1 MSRLTVVKNRTR
13 RIIIY
18 TGDVSDLPQE
28 LHDQALNDP
37 ALEKAILT
45 AAYAIHKT
53 RKSNNLGEQ
62 LINMIYSPQKH

>member
-1 MSRLTVVKNRTR
+1 MSRLTVVKTRTR

-18 TGDVSDLPQE
+18 TGEVSDLSQE

-45 AAYAIHKT
+45 AAYAIHATK
-53 RKSNNLGEQ
+53 KSNRRGEQ
-62 LINMIYSPQKH
+62 MINMIYSPQNT